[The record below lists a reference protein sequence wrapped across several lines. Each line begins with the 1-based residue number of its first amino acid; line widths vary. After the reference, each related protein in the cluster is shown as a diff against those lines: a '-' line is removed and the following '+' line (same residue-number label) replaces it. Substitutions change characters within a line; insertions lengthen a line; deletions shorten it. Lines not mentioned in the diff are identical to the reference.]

1 MTTTTLS
8 EIWPVLLSTLG
19 AIVWLIRLES
29 KVNYLEKDYEAY
41 KVAAAEKDKVMWS
54 KLDSLQS
61 TMNQVLQTLGEIK
74 GKISE

>member
-8 EIWPVLLSTLG
+8 EIWPVLLSIFG

-29 KVNYLEKDYEAY
+29 KVNYLEKDYERY
-41 KVAAAEKDKVMWS
+41 KEAAAEKDKVMWA
-54 KLDSLQS
+54 KLDSLQA
-61 TMNQVLQTLGEIK
+61 TMNTVLQTLGEIK